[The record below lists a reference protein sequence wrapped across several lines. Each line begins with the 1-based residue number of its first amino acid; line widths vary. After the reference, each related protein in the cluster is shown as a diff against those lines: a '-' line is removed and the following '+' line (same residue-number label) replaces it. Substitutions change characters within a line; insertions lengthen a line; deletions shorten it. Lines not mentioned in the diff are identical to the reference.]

1 MLFNV
6 SFEHVFLVLDK
17 LAFVSSRADVAEVVS
32 ARNSRA
38 IGSQSPGS
46 TRLVTPFS
54 LTYPPIRSAVMHF
67 KDAMSPLLV
76 LSELLE
82 WQFS

>member
-1 MLFNV
+1 MLFDV
-6 SFEHVFLVLDK
+6 SFEHVFLVLDR

-32 ARNSRA
+32 ARKSRA

-54 LTYPPIRSAVMHF
+54 LTYPPIRSAVIHL

-76 LSELLE
+76 LSEL
-82 WQFS
+82 

>member
-1 MLFNV
+1 MLFDV
-6 SFEHVFLVLDK
+6 SFEHVFLILDR

-32 ARNSRA
+32 ARKSRA
-38 IGSQSPGS
+38 TGSQPPGS

-67 KDAMSPLLV
+67 KDAMSPFLV
-76 LSELLE
+76 LSELRE
-82 WQFS
+82 WQLS